1 VKLTLEEFFEEI
13 KKYGLNETLVVEL
26 HTRRAGHKVF
36 VKYNDILTP
45 SRVSGVFN
53 WDWHYD
59 WGSDPKVEEIY
70 VTNYIP
76 LSKLDLHLKE
86 SYVIMMDKLK
96 DTLKSNSKLSGKNE
110 KLSLVVKNLE
120 KENKSLKKLINEMND
135 EVEFL

>member
-1 VKLTLEEFFEEI
+1 MKLTLEEFFEEI
-13 KKYGLNETLVVEL
+13 KRYGFNETLVVEL
-26 HTRRAGHKVF
+26 HTRRTGHQVF
-36 VKYNDILTP
+36 VKYNDILTL
-45 SRVSGVFN
+45 SKTLGAFK

-86 SYVIMMDKLK
+86 SYDIMMYRLK
-96 DTLKSNSKLSGKNE
+96 DTLKNNSKLSGENE
-110 KLSLVVKNLE
+110 RLSLVVKNLE
-120 KENKSLKKLINEMND
+120 KENKSLKKIINEMND